1 MKFKKCSDVG
11 NVYEFDIIEFIEFNY
26 DGKGSAIVKND
37 GELMTYKLV
46 DVNQIMFG
54 VPGTGEKWYELEE
67 QESE

>member
-1 MKFKKCSDVG
+1 MKFKKCLDSG
-11 NVYEFDIIEFIEFNY
+11 NIYEFDIIEFIQFNY

-54 VPGTGEKWYELEE
+54 HTGTGEKWYELEE
-67 QESE
+67 